1 MARSPT
7 FIIAR
12 YQRIQRIRN
21 AILLA
26 YKANSLGLMNVAK
39 SQANDAIFIA
49 NNTRDKKLINFVT
62 KKVRPIMVS

>member
-1 MARSPT
+1 M
-7 FIIAR
+7 
-12 YQRIQRIRN
+12 QRIRN

-26 YKANSLGLMNVAK
+26 YKANSVGLTKVAK

-62 KKVRPIMVS
+62 KKVNPILVSA